1 MDQIKTPFIIPYS
14 AVLLTFLTFVGITF
28 GIALDF
34 NLALPVV
41 FFSGIG
47 LFILFR
53 ERPLIFFGI
62 LLVARMSLDYSS
74 QYLSFTFYDITL
86 SLSQLLGIGIALL
99 GAYCLYLYYPKVK
112 TFGLNTPFLI
122 LLIWGVLTLTISLSP
137 SLGIS
142 EIIRIFDLYVI
153 ALLSYL
159 FIKSKDDLQFL
170 LKAILLSSFIP
181 SLVALYQYVNHI
193 GFSDADVSIPRI
205 YGTFAHP
212 NTLSLYLFSLL
223 VVSFIYYLL
232 NRKNFTL
239 HQEKIFYGLSLFFAF
254 LLFLTFARVA
264 WVITFFFLFL
274 IAVARMKKLLLPLVL
289 IPLILVLL
297 SPTFQGRIME
307 SLSPAP
313 DSSIVWRQ
321 NLWSDVIQKTIQ
333 DDRILIGSGINTF
346 PLFTT
351 NLRGSL
357 PGSNDAHNDF
367 VKFFVEGGFIGLGI
381 LLCFYILLFEI
392 LIKAK
397 HTLAHDSAL
406 SGIAFALML
415 FLLCLTIASLTD
427 NIFKNTPV
435 QWIFFALFGA
445 VLALA
450 RKVAPQIHKH
460 TH

>member
-1 MDQIKTPFIIPYS
+1 MDEIKKQLFIPYS
-14 AVLLTFLTFVGITF
+14 AVLLSFLTFVGITF

-53 ERPLIFFGI
+53 ERPLVFFGI

-74 QYLSFTFYDITL
+74 QYLSFTIYDITL

-99 GAYCLYLYYPKVK
+99 GAYCLYLYQPKAK
-112 TFGLNTPFLI
+112 TFALNSPFLVMM
-122 LLIWGVLTLTISLSP
+122 IWGVASLSISLSP
-137 SLGIS
+137 SIGIS

-159 FIKSKDDLQFL
+159 FIKNKADLQFL
-170 LKAILLSSFIP
+170 LKAILLSAIIP
-181 SLVALYQYVNHI
+181 SLVALYQYINHI

-223 VVSFIYYLL
+223 VVAFIYYLL
-232 NRKNFTL
+232 NRKNFTSS
-239 HQEKIFYGLSLFFAF
+239 QEKAFYGVSLFLIF

-264 WVITFFFLFL
+264 WVITFFFMFL
-274 IAVARMKKLLLPLVL
+274 VAVIRMKKLLLPLIL
-289 IPLILVLL
+289 IPLILILL
-297 SPTFQGRIME
+297 SPAFQNRISE
-307 SLSPAP
+307 SLSPDP

-346 PLFTT
+346 PLFTS
-351 NLRGSL
+351 NLRGVL

-392 LIKAK
+392 LFKTRRAFREDPELRNIV
-397 HTLAHDSAL
+397 
-406 SGIAFALML
+406 FALTL
-415 FLLCLTIASLTD
+415 FLLCLIIASLTD

-445 VLALA
+445 VLALV
-450 RKVAPQIHKH
+450 RKTTPQTHKH

>member
-1 MDQIKTPFIIPYS
+1 MDQIKKQLFIPYS

-62 LLVARMSLDYSS
+62 LIVARMSLDYSS
-74 QYLSFTFYDITL
+74 QYLSFSFYDITL

-99 GAYCLYLYYPKVK
+99 GSYCLYLYYPKAK
-112 TFGLNTPFLI
+112 NFGLNSPFLI
-122 LLIWGVLTLTISLSP
+122 ITTWGILSLAISLSP
-137 SLGIS
+137 SLGVS

-159 FIKSKDDLQFL
+159 FVKNKADLQFL

-193 GFSDADVSIPRI
+193 GFTDADVSIPRI

-223 VVSFIYYLL
+223 VVCFVYYLL
-232 NRKNFTL
+232 NRKSFTSGE
-239 HQEKIFYGLSLFFAF
+239 EKLFYGLSLFFIF

-274 IAVARMKKLLLPLVL
+274 IAIARMKKLLLPLIL
-289 IPLILVLL
+289 IPLILILL
-297 SPTFQGRIME
+297 SPAFQSRIAE
-307 SLSPAP
+307 SLSPDP

-333 DDRILIGSGINTF
+333 DDHILIGSGINTF

-392 LIKAK
+392 LIKTK
-397 HTLAHDSAL
+397 RTLAHDPAL
-406 SGIAFALML
+406 SGIAFALIL

-445 VLALA
+445 LLSLAH
-450 RKVAPQIHKH
+450 KTSHTHKH
-460 TH
+460 NH